1 MEPITHFLTGAALS
15 RAGFNRKTALATLT
29 MTLAA
34 EAPDIDILSY
44 SKGSLFEF
52 AHHRGI
58 THTFVGVPFV
68 TAAVLLLVWI
78 IQRIR
83 MRSPKHVEARVE
95 RVRKH
100 GYPIQPRWGLLYL
113 FGLIAGFSHLLLDY
127 TNNYG
132 IRPFEPFSYHWYAW
146 DIVFIFEPLLYV
158 VLIGGL
164 VLPSLFRLINEEIGA
179 KSRGPRGQVGAILAL
194 LGVLAIWG
202 VRDYQHRKAVAALQA
217 RIYQGADPIR
227 ASAFAYP
234 LNPFAWYGVVET
246 RDFFVQTQVD
256 SLTPEVDPHDNMQIR
271 YKPEETPASL
281 AAKSSYLGRVYL
293 DWARYPL
300 VEVEHLSPPESG
312 YLVRFQ
318 DLRFMYLDS
327 SRGLLTGTV
336 QLDENL
342 RVISER
348 FGTMAHPRAPV
359 VDPKP

>member
-34 EAPDIDILSY
+34 EAPDIDIVTY
-44 SKGSLFEF
+44 FKGSLFEF

-58 THTFVGVPFV
+58 THTFIGVPFV
-68 TAAVLLLVWI
+68 TAAVLLFVWI
-78 IQRIR
+78 IHRVR
-83 MRSPKHVEARVE
+83 MRSPQQVSERVE
-95 RVRKH
+95 RLRKN

-158 VLIGGL
+158 ALIGGL

-202 VRDYQHRKAVAALQA
+202 VRDYQHRKAVAAMQA
-217 RIYQGADPIR
+217 RVYQGADPIR
-227 ASAFAYP
+227 ASAFPYP
-234 LNPFAWYGVVET
+234 
-246 RDFFVQTQVD
+246 
-256 SLTPEVDPHDNMQIR
+256 
-271 YKPEETPASL
+271 
-281 AAKSSYLGRVYL
+281 AKSV
-293 DWARYPL
+293 
-300 VEVEHLSPPESG
+300 
-312 YLVRFQ
+312 YLVRRGR
-318 DLRFMYLDS
+318 DPRLLRANAGGFPYTR
-327 SRGLLTGTV
+327 SRSARQYADPLQARGDAGKPGG
-336 QLDENL
+336 Q
-342 RVISER
+342 
-348 FGTMAHPRAPV
+348 V
-359 VDPKP
+359 VLSRTRLS